1 MEHVKMEVNAGAEIT
16 NTIKEAIALA
26 AKHQPGTVVEFD
38 FNNQRVVAKAT
49 DDPEELHR
57 KWSADMDA
65 AREAYINSPEYK
77 ERQEREA
84 REHAEAVAA
93 HMTEAAQTEAEMREA
108 KVPTPLT
115 KEQLTE
121 YIESLV
127 NRSHD
132 YGTCVY
138 AMSMAATAA
147 FNYMAHQIGSS
158 GFQASCADLDIV
170 RRTRGINGP
179 FMLVDGENA
188 LYPQYDLHARLSE
201 AMEEWKPWLKEQAE
215 KRLAET
221 PENINSAVTEHWKK
235 LAGVGR

>member
-1 MEHVKMEVNAGAEIT
+1 MKHVKMEVSAGAEIT
-16 NTIKEAIALA
+16 NTCKEAIALA
-26 AKHQPGTVVEFD
+26 AKHQQGTVVEFE
-38 FNNQRVVAKAT
+38 FNGQTVLAKAT
-49 DDPEELHR
+49 DTPEELR
-57 KWSADMDA
+57 QKWSVDMET
-65 AREAYINSPEYK
+65 AREAWLNSPEYK
-77 ERQEREA
+77 EREEREA
-84 REHAEAVAA
+84 RELAAAKAA
-93 HMTEAAQTEAEMREA
+93 HLTEAAQTEVEMREA

-170 RRTRGINGP
+170 RRTRGIKGP
-179 FMLVDGENA
+179 FMLIDGENA

-201 AMEEWKPWLKEQAE
+201 AMEEWKPWLKEQAQ
-215 KRLAET
+215 KRLAES
-221 PENINSAVTEHWKK
+221 PELAHSAVKDHWQK
-235 LAGVGR
+235 LVSD